1 MLNLGTVYPQ
11 VRSPPS
17 SFAFV
22 ADGSLQVL
30 LIFTLGLTYSI
41 IAPMILPFTTLYF
54 GLAYLVY
61 KYKLLFVY
69 CELTR
74 IPRRRSAAYDYT
86 RRPTI

>member
-30 LIFTLGLTYSI
+30 LIFTLGLTYKI
-41 IAPMILPFTTLYF
+41 GRAH
-54 GLAYLVY
+54 V
-61 KYKLLFVY
+61 
-69 CELTR
+69 
-74 IPRRRSAAYDYT
+74 
-86 RRPTI
+86 